1 MVPLTK
7 TSIVV
12 FEELHEAST
21 GALIV
26 SHADLNDEKQTVRRP
41 SCVTYAT
48 TLRGTK
54 SFTNDEVVTVVD
66 HVSYENL
73 EAGQTYYAKASLFT
87 SSGDAVISKGAEV
100 IAVQEFVPDS
110 DMGIVEVPIE
120 FDPATLKDGERVV
133 VIENIY
139 DKSTS
144 EEIEAGVQTEDIHIL
159 AHEDLNNLEQSLN
172 VTSLPKI
179 TDIPEVPVIP
189 PMQDTPDIPP
199 LGDIPENELVICL
212 GVTFVVIGAVSLVI
226 AIEVK
231 KNRIYKN

>member
-1 MVPLTK
+1 M
-7 TSIVV
+7 
-12 FEELHEAST
+12 
-21 GALIV
+21 
-26 SHADLNDEKQTVRRP
+26 
-41 SCVTYAT
+41 
-48 TLRGTK
+48 
-54 SFTNDEVVTVVD
+54 
-66 HVSYENL
+66 
-73 EAGQTYYAKASLFT
+73 
-87 SSGDAVISKGAEV
+87 ISKGAEV

-110 DMGIVEVPIE
+110 DMGMVEVPIE

-212 GVTFVVIGAVSLVI
+212 GVSFVVIGAVSLVI

-231 KNRIYKN
+231 RNRIYKN

>member
-1 MVPLTK
+1 M
-7 TSIVV
+7 
-12 FEELHEAST
+12 
-21 GALIV
+21 
-26 SHADLNDEKQTVRRP
+26 
-41 SCVTYAT
+41 
-48 TLRGTK
+48 
-54 SFTNDEVVTVVD
+54 
-66 HVSYENL
+66 
-73 EAGQTYYAKASLFT
+73 FT

-110 DMGIVEVPIE
+110 DAGMVEVPIE

-179 TDIPEVPVIP
+179 TD
-189 PMQDTPDIPP
+189 TPDADIPS
-199 LGDIPENELVICL
+199 LGDVPENELVICL
-212 GVTFVVIGAVSLVI
+212 GVSFVVIGSVSLVI
-226 AIEVK
+226 AIEIK
-231 KNRIYKN
+231 KNRINKN